1 MSFVV
6 MKADL
11 LTEKE
16 KRQQLRKAS
25 HNTTSLLNL
34 LLLPTRGR
42 GSSRDLA
49 KAAIPSRHWSHSSEN
64 TPHSRW
70 TPLAHALGK
79 WDPGRTADCSEQA
92 PPPGKSKVHPADQ
105 SCSLHMKQH
114 FNVTHTANL
123 TLLTNLTR
131 YLPAAPTDSP
141 TLSNPG
147 PSFSQ
152 HFFPP
157 ILGQRGSEGLK
168 YLQESQIQP
177 FHFPSAK

>member
-25 HNTTSLLNL
+25 HNTTSLLSL
-34 LLLPTRGR
+34 LLLPTRER

-92 PPPGKSKVHPADQ
+92 PPPGKSKVHSADQ

-114 FNVTHTANL
+114 FNVTHTTNL

-131 YLPAAPTDSP
+131 YLPLPPLIHQLCLTQGPVSP
-141 TLSNPG
+141 NT
-147 PSFSQ
+147 
-152 HFFPP
+152 FF
-157 ILGQRGSEGLK
+157 
-168 YLQESQIQP
+168 LQ
-177 FHFPSAK
+177 F